1 MAARKPKNVS
11 AWLGGNRGTVQS
23 GGGRPTGIVDDIA
36 KGIKD
41 IASPW
46 LPAAPGQN
54 RSVTQAQGLARGAAE
69 TLDQTFAGG
78 LVKAG
83 TQGNKALAKQAAIN
97 AATLGT
103 GYVAGKAAQTAAGA
117 VTNAYKAAKI
127 TSVTN
132 ATRIPLFHGGP
143 PVLKGGKIDPSI
155 TTASTKLLNQQA
167 LNSSMPQQINQY
179 RENIGFLKTQ
189 LNTPGSFAAQNPR
202 ESLQNIAQQV
212 KSLRQLEN
220 FAKKAN
226 TKNYF
231 TAVDDPSNAY
241 TGGAIQVINP
251 KKTSVQTGF
260 GPSNEF
266 QVAGKQKPVA
276 TVLTQKNYDP
286 EAIKL
291 AQQIADRLRKQN
303 ARNVL
308 VKETFKNLKRR

>member
-1 MAARKPKNVS
+1 MASRKPK
-11 AWLGGNRGTVQS
+11 
-23 GGGRPTGIVDDIA
+23 GIADDIV
-36 KGIKD
+36 GGVRNIV
-41 IASPW
+41 SPW
-46 LPAAPGQN
+46 LGTPPGQN
-54 RSVTQAQGLARGAAE
+54 RSVTQAQGLARSAAE
-69 TLDQTFAGG
+69 TLDQVYAGG
-78 LVKAG
+78 MIKAG
-83 TQGNKALAKQAAIN
+83 TQGNKALVKQAGVN
-97 AATLGT
+97 AAALGV
-103 GYVAGKAAQTAAGA
+103 GYVAGKAIQTAAGA

-179 RENIGFLKTQ
+179 QKNIGFVKSQ
-189 LNTPGSFAAQNPR
+189 LNMPGSFAAQNPR

>member
-1 MAARKPKNVS
+1 MASRKPK
-11 AWLGGNRGTVQS
+11 
-23 GGGRPTGIVDDIA
+23 GIVDDIY
-36 KGIKD
+36 KGVTNIV
-41 IASPW
+41 SPW
-46 LPAAPGQN
+46 LGTPPGELKP
-54 RSVTQAQGLARGAAE
+54 VTQFKQATRVAAE
-69 TLDQTFAGG
+69 TLDQTVAGG

-83 TQGNKALAKQAAIN
+83 TQGNKALVKQAGVN
-97 AATLGT
+97 AAALAT
-103 GYVAGKAAQTAAGA
+103 GYIAGKAIQTAAGA
-117 VTNAYKAAKI
+117 VANAYKAAKI

-179 RENIGFLKTQ
+179 RENIGFVKSQLKM
-189 LNTPGSFAAQNPR
+189 PGSFAAQNPR

>member
-1 MAARKPKNVS
+1 M
-11 AWLGGNRGTVQS
+11 
-23 GGGRPTGIVDDIA
+23 
-36 KGIKD
+36 
-41 IASPW
+41 
-46 LPAAPGQN
+46 
-54 RSVTQAQGLARGAAE
+54 
-69 TLDQTFAGG
+69 
-78 LVKAG
+78 
-83 TQGNKALAKQAAIN
+83 
-97 AATLGT
+97 
-103 GYVAGKAAQTAAGA
+103 
-117 VTNAYKAAKI
+117 
-127 TSVTN
+127 
-132 ATRIPLFHGGP
+132 
-143 PVLKGGKIDPSI
+143 
-155 TTASTKLLNQQA
+155 
-167 LNSSMPQQINQY
+167 
-179 RENIGFLKTQ
+179 
-189 LNTPGSFAAQNPR
+189 PGSFAAQNPR